1 MYNKTN
7 SLVFLKTGIG
17 QAMGFT
23 LLELMVTVSLMAFM
37 GLIAATSFDTG
48 SWLAHQRLKGAA
60 RELSMNL
67 QKARMNAI
75 KQNTRWAVTFNTANN
90 TYTLMSAGPDN
101 DIDTVADNITDVTS
115 SLPDS
120 GSGLVYGF
128 GKANKSISDG
138 ALPGSPVTFTGNR
151 VLFSPRGLAN
161 VAGTSY
167 LTNDR
172 QDSMAVVV
180 RLNGSVDI
188 RRWNGSKFE

>member
-1 MYNKTN
+1 MTNNHNKLEVTKP
-7 SLVFLKTGIG
+7 SG
-17 QAMGFT
+17 AMGFT

-37 GLIAATSFDTG
+37 GLLAATSFDTG

-60 RELSMNL
+60 RELSMNM

-75 KQNTRWAVTFNTANN
+75 KQNTRWAITFDTTNN
-90 TYTLMSAGPDN
+90 TYTLFSAGPDN
-101 DIDTVADNITDVTS
+101 DIDTVADNVTDVTA
-115 SLPDS
+115 SLPAS
-120 GSGLVYGF
+120 GSGSVYGF
-128 GKANKSISDG
+128 GRANKSISDG
-138 ALPGSPVTFTGNR
+138 ALPGSPVTFGSNR
-151 VLFSPRGLAN
+151 VWFTPRGLAN
-161 VAGTSY
+161 GAGTCY